1 MTLFQINVLFYGPW
15 KHQNLCWKYCF
26 EKKTRITT
34 TSRSFKDWLLQ
45 KLWWV
50 METFM
55 SYVTKLSLL
64 SYWKIN
70 CSNTVHFFKTD
81 PMYENTVLDIFV
93 TDTFNFT
100 IQVSGRCLPTD
111 YEIYKNYNSS
121 VNNIRVSNLVKMLSN
136 NRVCEGIKNQQVL

>member
-1 MTLFQINVLFYGPW
+1 
-15 KHQNLCWKYCF
+15 
-26 EKKTRITT
+26 
-34 TSRSFKDWLLQ
+34 
-45 KLWWV
+45 

-70 CSNTVHFFKTD
+70 CSNTLHLYKTD